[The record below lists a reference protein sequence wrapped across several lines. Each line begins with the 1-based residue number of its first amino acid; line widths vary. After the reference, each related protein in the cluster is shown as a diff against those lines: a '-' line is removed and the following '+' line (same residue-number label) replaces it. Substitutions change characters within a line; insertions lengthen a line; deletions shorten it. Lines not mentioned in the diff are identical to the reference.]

1 MVSDAS
7 PVKTPTTAPKTT
19 IKRKI
24 EPVVKEETSR
34 GRKKAKMEPI
44 VQLPQVEETPV
55 IEPAVVVESGPVEF
69 AKEGKSRDFSRDFL
83 VMLCNHDVFSDE
95 IHEEDDDYFHDDD
108 DDVNELPVED
118 HGSNALL
125 SVFHL
130 VFLLLHVICSCRL

>member
-1 MVSDAS
+1 
-7 PVKTPTTAPKTT
+7 
-19 IKRKI
+19 
-24 EPVVKEETSR
+24 
-34 GRKKAKMEPI
+34 MEPI

-118 HGSNALL
+118 HGSNAPL

-130 VFLLLHVICSCRL
+130 VFLLLHVMLLQVMTITRISTTMTTGTELLTSHSRNQLSSVVLHLNFAIVL